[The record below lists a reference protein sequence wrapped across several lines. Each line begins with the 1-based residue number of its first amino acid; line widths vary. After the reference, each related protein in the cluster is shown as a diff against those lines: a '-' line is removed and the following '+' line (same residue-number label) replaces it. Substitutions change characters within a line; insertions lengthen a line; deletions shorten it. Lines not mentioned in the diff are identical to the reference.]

1 MRLFLFVL
9 SLCVLSPLPARAQA
23 LTQTALT
30 RQIDAILADTAFAN
44 AWWAVHVVD
53 PATGDVVYTRN
64 AEKSFIPA
72 SNTKLYTTY
81 AALHALGPDF
91 VYETPLYYAG
101 TIQDGVLQ
109 GNLIIRGAGDPTI
122 GGRFTD
128 GDRTATFRA
137 WADALKALGI
147 VRIEGDIIGDD
158 DAFDDQALGYG
169 WSWDDELYYYSAETG
184 ALSFNDNCVDF
195 ELKATSA
202 GAPADVTWAPHN
214 TSFVTVH
221 NTSRTIDAALRI
233 DEDYARTRDGNAFTL
248 GSLVPEEQTDFESL
262 SVHNPT
268 AFFLHVFREVLLQE
282 GLAHS
287 GRIVDID
294 DMSIKPSYADTLLT
308 LVATHTSPPLAEI
321 IGVVNKNSQNFYAEQ
336 LLKTLGGL
344 PDEASATSLDPDLLM
359 GSAARGIAVSER
371 YYGAAGVDTS
381 RIQLVDGSG
390 LARQNLVTATMT
402 TDLLLAARSA
412 SDTSYANTYIRS
424 LAVAG
429 QQGTLRYRLND
440 ANAPSVYAKTGTVGN
455 ASALSGY
462 LNPFSSRPLVFAIM
476 VNHHTIP
483 TRLARQAQDRI
494 ILLLD
499 AYALD

>member
-1 MRLFLFVL
+1 MRPVLLILFVFVL
-9 SLCVLSPLPARAQA
+9 ASLQANAQR
-23 LTQTALT
+23 LTQAQLT
-30 RQIDAILADTAFAN
+30 RQVDAIVADTAFAN

-53 PATGDVVYTRN
+53 PATGAVVYSHN
-64 AEKSFIPA
+64 ADKSFIPA

-81 AALHALGPDF
+81 AALQALGPDF
-91 VYETPLYYAG
+91 VYETPLYYSG

-109 GNLIIRGAGDPTI
+109 GNLIVRGSGDPTI
-122 GGRFTD
+122 GGRFND

-137 WADALKALGI
+137 WADALKAMGI

-169 WSWDDELYYYSAETG
+169 WSWDDELFYYSAETG

-195 ELKATSA
+195 ELKATDV
-202 GAPADVTWAPHN
+202 GAPAAISWAPHN

-248 GSLVPEEQTDFESL
+248 GSLVPAEQTDVESL

-282 GLAHS
+282 SIAHN

-294 DMSIKPSYADTLLT
+294 DMAIKPTYAPETTT
-308 LVATHTSPPLAEI
+308 LVSTHRSPPLAEI
-321 IGVVNKNSQNFYAEQ
+321 ISVVNKRSQNLYAEQ

-344 PDEASATSLDPDLLM
+344 PIDDGLALGEDELAM
-359 GSAARGIAVSER
+359 GSAARGIALSR
-371 YYGAAGVDTS
+371 MYHGAAGVDTS

-390 LARQNLVTATMT
+390 LARQNLVSATMT
-402 TDLLLAARSA
+402 TDLLVAARSLP
-412 SDTSYANTYIRS
+412 DTAYANTYIRS
-424 LAVAG
+424 LAVGG
-429 QQGTLRYRLND
+429 QEGTLRYRFNSAD
-440 ANAPSVYAKTGTVGN
+440 APTVYAKTGTVGN

-462 LNPFSSRPLVFAIM
+462 LNPFSARPLVFAIM
-476 VNHHTIP
+476 VNHYTVP

-494 ILLLD
+494 IHLLN
-499 AYALD
+499 AYSGG